1 MKVREYIE
9 ELQKLDQ
16 DRNIWCIAGD
26 PCVRPIPPRI
36 ELALEGDERLFRE
49 DGLKKGDYIIS
60 EMIQ

>member
-1 MKVREYIE
+1 MKVMEYIQ
-9 ELQKLDQ
+9 ELKKLDQ
-16 DRNIWCIAGD
+16 ERNIWFIAGD

-36 ELALEGDERLFRE
+36 ELALDGDERLFGE

>member
-1 MKVREYIE
+1 MKVREYIQ

-26 PCVRPIPPRI
+26 QCVRPIPPRI
-36 ELALEGDERLFRE
+36 ELALDGDERLFRE

>member
-1 MKVREYIE
+1 MKVREYIQ

-16 DRNIWCIAGD
+16 ERNIWCIDGD

-36 ELALEGDERLFRE
+36 ELALDGDERLFSE

>member
-1 MKVREYIE
+1 MNVREYIQ

-16 DRNIWCIAGD
+16 EMNIWCIAGE
-26 PCVRPIPPRI
+26 PCVRPISPII
-36 ELALEGDERLFRE
+36 EIALDGDERLFSE

>member
-1 MKVREYIE
+1 MKVSEYIQ

-16 DRNIWCIAGD
+16 ERNIWCIAGYQY
-26 PCVRPIPPRI
+26 VRPIPPRI
-36 ELALEGDERLFRE
+36 ELALEGDERLFSE

>member
-1 MKVREYIE
+1 MKVMEYIQ

-16 DRNIWCIAGD
+16 ERNIWCIAGEL
-26 PCVRPIPPRI
+26 CVRPISPI
-36 ELALEGDERLFRE
+36 IDIALDGDERLFSE

>member
-1 MKVREYIE
+1 MNVREYIQ

-16 DRNIWCIAGD
+16 ERNIWCIACYT
-26 PCVRPIPPRI
+26 CVIPIPPRI
-36 ELALEGDERLFRE
+36 ELALDGDERLFRE